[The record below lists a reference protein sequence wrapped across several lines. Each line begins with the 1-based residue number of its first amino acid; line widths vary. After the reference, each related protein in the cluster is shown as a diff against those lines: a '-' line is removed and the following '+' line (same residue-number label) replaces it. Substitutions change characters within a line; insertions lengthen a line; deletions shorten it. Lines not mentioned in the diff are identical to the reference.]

1 MRLLLRYFN
10 SGRIPFGFP
19 DSSCV
24 LALICMG
31 GVLMLLKVI
40 LGARERR
47 WQAVDR
53 RSLQPVQ
60 RGWGGH

>member
-31 GVLMLLKVI
+31 GVLMLLKVDPKS
-40 LGARERR
+40 AD
-47 WQAVDR
+47 V
-53 RSLQPVQ
+53 
-60 RGWGGH
+60 

>member
-31 GVLMLLKVI
+31 GVLMLLKVDPKS
-40 LGARERR
+40 AEEVAE
-47 WQAVDR
+47 Q
-53 RSLQPVQ
+53 
-60 RGWGGH
+60 

>member
-1 MRLLLRYFN
+1 MYFN

-31 GVLMLLKVI
+31 GVLMLLKVVPRSAEES
-40 LGARERR
+40 GSGRQCTAAR
-47 WQAVDR
+47 A
-53 RSLQPVQ
+53 LLYTK
-60 RGWGGH
+60 

>member
-31 GVLMLLKVI
+31 GVLMLLKVDPKSGREYRI
-40 LGARERR
+40 EELARNDWMIQERR
-47 WQAVDR
+47 
-53 RSLQPVQ
+53 
-60 RGWGGH
+60 

>member
-1 MRLLLRYFN
+1 MYFN

-31 GVLMLLKVI
+31 GVLMLLKI
-40 LGARERR
+40 IPKSAEEWL
-47 WQAVDR
+47 WQAVHR
-53 RSLQPVQ
+53 RSGPTVHKIKLSG
-60 RGWGGH
+60 R

>member
-1 MRLLLRYFN
+1 MYFN

-31 GVLMLLKVI
+31 GVLMLLKVDPKS
-40 LGARERR
+40 AD
-47 WQAVDR
+47 V
-53 RSLQPVQ
+53 
-60 RGWGGH
+60 